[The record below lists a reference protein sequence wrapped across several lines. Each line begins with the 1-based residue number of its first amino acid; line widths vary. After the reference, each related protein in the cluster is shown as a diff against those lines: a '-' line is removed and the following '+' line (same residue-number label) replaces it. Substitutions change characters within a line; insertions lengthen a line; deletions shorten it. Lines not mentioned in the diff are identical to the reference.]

1 MESRELVGLEAR
13 TPEGDEVGRIS
24 EVLTDEENG
33 EATHVVVERGE
44 QRFEIPIS
52 AISSDESVDFAT
64 FHADRSDEE
73 PGGHVGDEESP
84 DGYAPSDTLVADG
97 VDDGRHEGQ
106 FAAEPG
112 SPNEA
117 QSGKDLVRED
127 WQDEES
133 TPDSGYPRN
142 DAYVD
147 PDSGEEAPAP
157 EMTDNVTLR
166 DDVENLISK
175 TGLTIVTSNE
185 GVVELAG
192 SAARQED
199 LEETIAEITGLDGV
213 LEVDT
218 TDVEV
223 GG

>member
-44 QRFEIPIS
+44 QRFEIPIA

-73 PGGHVGDEESP
+73 PGGHVGGEESP